1 MLFDCNLVNDEEHS
15 RRGKQSILDLFSK
28 VIPLKNKTGLKQE
41 QCIDI
46 FVNSHRDTDHLKG
59 LKDVNERFP
68 IKSIWDSGQQGANTD
83 DADYQYYMRLRN
95 NLKNQNKA
103 NLVVPTPSDGVFKS
117 YGDTDV
123 YEGVDLADAETVN
136 TRWSSAGPDK
146 KDGKRKKVRLAIPSK
161 LDRRITALRRSH
173 LGFIF
178 QTFNL
183 IPVLN
188 VYENIEFPLLLESKN
203 KDLACPVDSFT
214 KKQKEEWIHY
224 LMEKTGLTDWEKHKP
239 SELSGG
245 QRQRVAIARALVTKA
260 PVILADE
267 PTANLDSVNS
277 AQILSLMKDL
287 NRDPELLTTFIFST
301 HDSRIVEMCDH
312 VVHIFDGN
320 IKNDEH
326 KTGSDVYNV
335 ESK

>member
-1 MLFDCNLVNDEEHS
+1 MSVITLENVHKTYPL
-15 RRGKQSILDLFSK
+15 GKQRVEAVKGVSFSVEKGEFAAISGPSGSGKSTILNMVGLIDLPTSGK
-28 VIPLKNKTGLKQE
+28 II
-41 QCIDI
+41 IDG
-46 FVNSHRDTDHLKG
+46 V
-59 LKDVNERFP
+59 DVYDGFNLENTELDAGRLNNYNE
-68 IKSIWDSGQQGANTD
+68 K
-83 DADYQYYMRLRN
+83 
-95 NLKNQNKA
+95 QNKKIKTT
-103 NLVVPTPSDGVFKS
+103 VP
-117 YGDTDV
+117 
-123 YEGVDLADAETVN
+123 N
-136 TRWSSAGPDK
+136 
-146 KDGKRKKVRLAIPSK
+146 K
-161 LDRRITALRRSH
+161 LDKRITGLRRSK

-188 VYENIEFPLLLESKN
+188 VYENIEFPLLLESKD
-203 KDLACPVDSFT
+203 KKLACPVDSFS
-214 KKQKEEWIHY
+214 KKEKEEWIHY

-301 HDSRIVEMCDH
+301 HDSRIVDMCDH

-320 IKNDEH
+320 IKEDEH
-326 KTGSDVYNV
+326 KAGSDVYNV

>member
-1 MLFDCNLVNDEEHS
+1 MPVITLDNVHKTYPL
-15 RRGKQSILDLFSK
+15 GKQRVEAVKGVSFSIEKGEFAAISGPSGSGKSTILNMVGLIDLPTSGKIIIDGIDVYDGFNLENTELDAGRLNNYNEK
-28 VIPLKNKTGLKQE
+28 KNKK
-41 QCIDI
+41 
-46 FVNSHRDTDHLKG
+46 
-59 LKDVNERFP
+59 
-68 IKSIWDSGQQGANTD
+68 IKT
-83 DADYQYYMRLRN
+83 
-95 NLKNQNKA
+95 
-103 NLVVPTPSDGVFKS
+103 T
-117 YGDTDV
+117 
-123 YEGVDLADAETVN
+123 
-136 TRWSSAGPDK
+136 
-146 KDGKRKKVRLAIPSK
+146 IPKK
-161 LDRRITALRRSH
+161 LDRRVTGLRRSH

-188 VYENIEFPLLLESKN
+188 VYENIEFPLLLESKDKN
-203 KDLACPVDSFT
+203 LACPVDSFS
-214 KKQKEEWIHY
+214 KKEKEEWIHF

-287 NRDPELLTTFIFST
+287 NKDPDLQTTFIFST
-301 HDSRIVEMCDH
+301 HDSRIVDMCDH

-320 IKNDEH
+320 IKEDEH
-326 KTGSDVYNV
+326 KSGSDVYNV

>member
-1 MLFDCNLVNDEEHS
+1 MSVITLDNVHKTYPL
-15 RRGKQSILDLFSK
+15 GKQRVEAVKGVSFSIEKGEFAAISGPSGSGKSTILNMVGLIDLPTSGKIIIDGIDVYDGFNLENTELDAGRLNNYNEK
-28 VIPLKNKTGLKQE
+28 KNKK
-41 QCIDI
+41 
-46 FVNSHRDTDHLKG
+46 
-59 LKDVNERFP
+59 
-68 IKSIWDSGQQGANTD
+68 IKT
-83 DADYQYYMRLRN
+83 
-95 NLKNQNKA
+95 
-103 NLVVPTPSDGVFKS
+103 
-117 YGDTDV
+117 
-123 YEGVDLADAETVN
+123 TV
-136 TRWSSAGPDK
+136 
-146 KDGKRKKVRLAIPSK
+146 PSK
-161 LDRRITALRRSH
+161 LDKRITGLRRSH

-188 VYENIEFPLLLESKN
+188 VYENIEFPLLLESKDKN
-203 KDLACPVDSFT
+203 LACPVDSFS
-214 KKQKEEWIHY
+214 KKEKEEWIHY

-287 NRDPELLTTFIFST
+287 NRDPELMTTFIFST
-301 HDSRIVEMCDH
+301 HDSRIVQMCDH

-326 KTGSDVYNV
+326 KAGSDIYNV
-335 ESK
+335 ESN

>member
-1 MLFDCNLVNDEEHS
+1 MSVITLENVHKTYPL
-15 RRGKQSILDLFSK
+15 GKQRVEAVKGVSFSVEKGEFAAISGPSGSGKSTILNMVGLIDLPTSGKIIIDGVDVYDGFNLENTELDAGRLNNYNEK
-28 VIPLKNKTGLKQE
+28 KNKK
-41 QCIDI
+41 
-46 FVNSHRDTDHLKG
+46 
-59 LKDVNERFP
+59 
-68 IKSIWDSGQQGANTD
+68 IKTT
-83 DADYQYYMRLRN
+83 
-95 NLKNQNKA
+95 
-103 NLVVPTPSDGVFKS
+103 VP
-117 YGDTDV
+117 
-123 YEGVDLADAETVN
+123 N
-136 TRWSSAGPDK
+136 
-146 KDGKRKKVRLAIPSK
+146 K
-161 LDRRITALRRSH
+161 LDKRITGLRRSK

-287 NRDPELLTTFIFST
+287 NRDPELQTTFIFST
-301 HDSRIVEMCDH
+301 HDSRIVDMCDH

-320 IKNDEH
+320 IKEDEH
-326 KTGSDVYNV
+326 KAGSDVYNV

>member
-1 MLFDCNLVNDEEHS
+1 MSVITLDNVRKTYPL
-15 RRGKQSILDLFSK
+15 GKQRVEAVKGVSFSIEKGEFAAISGPSGSGKSTILNMVGLIDLPTSGKIIIDGIDVYDGFNLENTELDAGRLNNYNEK
-28 VIPLKNKTGLKQE
+28 KNKK
-41 QCIDI
+41 
-46 FVNSHRDTDHLKG
+46 
-59 LKDVNERFP
+59 
-68 IKSIWDSGQQGANTD
+68 IKT
-83 DADYQYYMRLRN
+83 
-95 NLKNQNKA
+95 
-103 NLVVPTPSDGVFKS
+103 T
-117 YGDTDV
+117 
-123 YEGVDLADAETVN
+123 
-136 TRWSSAGPDK
+136 
-146 KDGKRKKVRLAIPSK
+146 IPKK
-161 LDRRITALRRSH
+161 LDRRVTGMRRSH

-188 VYENIEFPLLLESKN
+188 VYENIEFPLLLESKD
-203 KDLACPVDSFT
+203 KKLACPVDSFS
-214 KKQKEEWIHY
+214 KKEKEEWIHY
-224 LMEKTGLTDWEKHKP
+224 LMEKTGLVDWEKHKP

-287 NRDPELLTTFIFST
+287 NRDPELQTTFIFST
-301 HDSRIVEMCDH
+301 HDSRIVQMCDH
-312 VVHIFDGN
+312 VVHIFDGQ
-320 IKNDEH
+320 IKEDEH